1 MSVGAARQRG
11 GARRHPSLLWPTI
24 ITLPAFVALLALGTW
39 QLQRLE
45 WKRAIIDTRETA
57 LAAPP
62 IVAPADFDPARHAGR
77 RVRLTGRF
85 LHRKEMHGAPRT
97 RDGRVGLHIVTPL
110 RLSDGAV
117 VLVDRGWVPAE
128 RKSSATR
135 RAGQIQGSAMIEGVI
150 RAPAERGRFVPDDQ
164 PADNLWFSFDVPAMA
179 KAAALERVRP
189 YLVEAGPAPNPGG
202 LPLGRAFRVEIRNDH
217 FGYAVTWYG
226 LAAALLVIYILY
238 ARRARA

>member
-1 MSVGAARQRG
+1 MSVGAAPEG
-11 GARRHPSLLWPTI
+11 GGRRRRPGLLWPTI
-24 ITLPAFVALLALGTW
+24 IALPAFIALLALGTW

-45 WKRAIIDTRETA
+45 WKRALVAAREVA

-85 LHRKEMHGAPRT
+85 LHQKEMHGAPRT
-97 RDGRVGLHIVTPL
+97 RDGRIGLRVVTPL
-110 RLSDGAV
+110 LLPDGAV

-128 RKSSATR
+128 RKSPATR
-135 RAGQIQGSAMIEGVI
+135 RAGQIRGRATIEGVI
-150 RAPAERGRFVPDDQ
+150 RAPVEKGRFVPDNQ
-164 PADNLWFSFDVPAMA
+164 PADNLWFSFDVSAMA

-202 LPLGRAFRVEIRNDH
+202 LPLGSTSRVEIRNDH
-217 FGYAVTWYG
+217 LGYAVTWYS
-226 LAAALLVIYILY
+226 LAAALLAIYILF
-238 ARRARA
+238 ARSRRT